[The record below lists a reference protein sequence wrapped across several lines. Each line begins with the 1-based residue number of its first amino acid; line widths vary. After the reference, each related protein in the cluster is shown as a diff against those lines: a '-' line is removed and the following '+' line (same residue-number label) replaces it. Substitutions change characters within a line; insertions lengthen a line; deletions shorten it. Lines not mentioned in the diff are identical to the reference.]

1 MPKDRGAKPSTY
13 DKCQELINVHRQQTE
28 ARFQPTHAEMS
39 WSTLK
44 GKDHFGQNLNRVP
57 KPGVAEESKYVLLA
71 GTPKQEL
78 YF

>member
-39 WSTLK
+39 RSTLK
-44 GKDHFGQNLNRVP
+44 GKDHFGQNLNT
-57 KPGVAEESKYVLLA
+57 ESQNL
-71 GTPKQEL
+71 G
-78 YF
+78 